1 MRLRHGSPY
10 PLGATWDGTGTN
22 FALYSRV
29 AERVDLCL
37 FGAGGDAAAAQTTV
51 TLTEADGF
59 VWHGY
64 LPGAGPGQRYGY
76 RVHGPYDPARG
87 RRCNPAKLLLDPYAK
102 AVEGE
107 VSWAG
112 AVFGHRQADPA
123 QPSLSDS
130 APFMPRSVVVDP
142 GFDWRGDRPPGT
154 APQDTVIYEA
164 HVRGMTIRHPGIPAG
179 LRGSYAALGHPVI
192 IEHLLRLGVTA
203 VELLPVHQH
212 VTEHALAGR
221 GLANY
226 WGYNSIGF
234 FAPHNRYSSSGQR
247 GGQVGEFKSMVRA
260 LHEAGIEVILDVVYN
275 HTAEGGESG
284 PTLSFR
290 GIDNAAYY
298 RLRPGDLRHYNDDTG
313 CGNTLNVRH
322 PRTAGLIMDS
332 LRYWV
337 TDMHV
342 DGFRFDLAPA
352 LARELGPVD
361 PCAAFYR
368 MAMQDPVLSRV
379 KLIAEPWDAG
389 PGGYQLGNFPAPWSE
404 WNGKY
409 RDTVRDFCRGQPGTL
424 PGLASRLAGS
434 SEIFQPSGRRPAASV
449 NFVTC
454 HDGFTL
460 HDLVSYDGKH
470 NEANGEGNRDGSDDN
485 RSWNCGTEGPTADP
499 GITALRE
506 RQKRN
511 FVVTLL
517 CSQGT
522 PMLLAGDELGR
533 SQGGNNNAYCQDNE
547 ISWLDWDLSPGQQEF
562 LGFVASAVRLRR
574 QHPVFRRRSFLS
586 GRPPAGHADGPGDV
600 VWLTPAGEEI
610 DWGRPGD
617 GGMAVF
623 LNGAAPGDPHEY
635 GGTTADDSFL
645 LLFNPRGEPA
655 TFVLPGPRFGVRW
668 QAVLDTAATPGS
680 GGPPPAWPAELP
692 AGAKIELAGHAILVL
707 RAPDGPD
714 AAAPADAGTSRT
726 G

>member
-1 MRLRHGSPY
+1 MRVGHGSPY
-10 PLGATWDGTGTN
+10 PLGATWDGAGTN

-29 AERVDLCL
+29 AERVELCL
-37 FGAGGDAAAAQTTV
+37 FGDGSDTPPAGPAPETRI

-64 LPGAGPGQRYGY
+64 LPGVGPGQRYGY
-76 RVHGPYDPARG
+76 RVHGPYEPASG
-87 RRCNPAKLLLDPYAK
+87 HRCNPAKLLLDPYAK
-102 AVEGE
+102 AVDGA
-107 VSWAG
+107 VSWDQ
-112 AVFGHRQADPA
+112 AVFGHRPGDPS
-123 QPSLSDS
+123 QPSPADS
-130 APFMPRSVVVDP
+130 APFVPRGVVIDA

-164 HVRGMTIRHPGIPAG
+164 HVRGLTIRHPGVPAG
-179 LRGSYAALGHPVI
+179 LRGSYAALGHPAIV
-192 IEHLLRLGVTA
+192 EHLLRLGVTA

-221 GLANY
+221 GLTNY

-234 FAPHNRYSSSGQR
+234 FAPHNRYSSAGQR
-247 GGQVGEFKSMVRA
+247 GGQVAEFKSMVRA

-275 HTAEGGESG
+275 HTAEGSEFG

-298 RLRPGDLRHYNDDTG
+298 RLRAGDLRLYNDDTG

-322 PRTAGLIMDS
+322 PRALGLIMDS

-368 MAMQDPVLSRV
+368 MAMQDPVLSAV

-409 RDTVRDFCRGQPGTL
+409 RDTVRDFGRGQLGTL
-424 PGLASRLAGS
+424 PGLASGLAGS
-434 SEIFQPSGRRPAASV
+434 SEIFGHNGRRPAASV
-449 NFVTC
+449 NFVAC

-485 RSWNCGTEGPTADP
+485 RSWNCGAEGPTDDP
-499 GITALRE
+499 PITALRE

-517 CSQGT
+517 CSQGI
-522 PMLLAGDELGR
+522 PMLLAGDELGH

-547 ISWLDWDLSPGQQEF
+547 ISWLDWGLSPRQQEF
-562 LGFVASAVRLRR
+562 LGFVADAVRLRR
-574 QHPVFRRRSFLS
+574 KHPVFRRRSFLT
-586 GRPPAGHADGPGDV
+586 GEPPAGHRDGPGDI
-600 VWLTPAGEEI
+600 VWLTPSGQEI
-610 DWGRPGD
+610 DWERPGD
-617 GGMAVF
+617 GSMTVF
-623 LNGAAPGDPHEY
+623 LNGAALSDPHECGSDPHEC
-635 GGTTADDSFL
+635 GGTVADDSFL
-645 LLFNPRGEPA
+645 LMFNSGSEPA
-655 TFVLPGPRFGVRW
+655 IFALPGPRFGDRW
-668 QAVLDTAATPGS
+668 QVVVDTAAAPGS
-680 GGPPPAWPAELP
+680 GDSPPDRPGELP
-692 AGAKIELAGHAILVL
+692 AGAKIELDGHAILVL
-707 RAPDGPD
+707 RA
-714 AAAPADAGTSRT
+714 A
-726 G
+726 